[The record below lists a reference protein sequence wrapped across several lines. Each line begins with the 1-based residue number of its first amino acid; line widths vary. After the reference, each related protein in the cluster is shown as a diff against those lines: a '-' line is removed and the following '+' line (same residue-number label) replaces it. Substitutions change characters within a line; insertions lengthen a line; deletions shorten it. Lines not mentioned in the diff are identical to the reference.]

1 MSFNWNGLFVLRRVD
16 EDDLSIH
23 RIYKY
28 SNRASDITSADN
40 SFNQAPFPASK
51 TRFEAVSVNPPRSWL
66 VSLDRQPRSVLMGVY
81 QLRSLL

>member
-40 SFNQAPFPASK
+40 VFNQAPFPALK
-51 TRFEAVSVNPPRSWL
+51 AQFKAVSVNPPRSWL
-66 VSLDRQPRSVLMGVY
+66 VSLNGQSPSVLMGVY
-81 QLRSLL
+81 QLRSLS